1 MPTLGNALDFAKYE
15 ARNIRGH
22 QLGTAPSSP
31 VTGQLYYNTG
41 DNTLYW
47 WDGSAWVSA
56 RGGVSTTPPATT
68 GALGTIQLAGDLA
81 GTATSPQIA
90 AGVITDADVNAANK
104 DGVAGTASMRTLG
117 TGAQQA
123 ASGTDTR
130 FTDARAPTGHH
141 VNHEPGGSDAMAVN
155 AVAATASLRSL
166 GFGATQAMAGN
177 TQPEQMNVPT
187 SPFSLNSNR
196 IINVSDPTNPQDAAT
211 KLYVDNNIQ
220 GLDTKASV
228 KAATTANIA
237 TLAGGA
243 PNTLDGITLAAADRI
258 LVKDQTTPAQ
268 NGIYVV
274 VTLGSGANG
283 TWSRTN
289 DMDAWSEVPG
299 SYVWVEQGTTQAD
312 TGWVSTA
319 DQGGTLNTTAI
330 TWTQFSGAG
339 QITAGSGL
347 TKTGNTLD
355 VGAGAGITVNADT
368 IQVANNGITNAM
380 IADAAIN
387 IASADVTGTLPVANG
402 GTGGANATAARLGI
416 NAPGYYT
423 TGSHAAGTSFV
434 IAFVVHLLRAAIG
447 IIVQVQDKATGAIEL
462 PDISVASSG
471 DVTITYGASV
481 TANSKQITLIG

>member
-22 QLGTAPSSP
+22 QLGAAPSSP

-56 RGGVSTTPPATT
+56 RGGASATPPSTT
-68 GALGTIQLAGDLA
+68 GSLGTIQLAGDLA

-130 FTDARAPTGHH
+130 FTDARAPTAHH
-141 VNHEPGGSDAMAVN
+141 VNHEPGGSDAMAVD
-155 AVAATASLRSL
+155 AVVATASLRTL
-166 GFGATQAMAGN
+166 GLGAQQAMPGN
-177 TQPEQMNVPT
+177 TRLDQITAPTTFVNISGQRLINTATPT
-187 SPFSLNSNR
+187 SG
-196 IINVSDPTNPQDAAT
+196 QDAAT
-211 KLYVDNNIQ
+211 KAYVDGVAQ
-220 GLDTKASV
+220 GLQAKQSV
-228 KAATTANIA
+228 KAASTAA
-237 TLAGGA
+237 LTLSG
-243 PNTLDGITLAAADRI
+243 TQTVDGIALIANDRV
-258 LVKDQTTPAQ
+258 LVKDQAAPAT
-268 NGIYVV
+268 NGIYLVQAAGW
-274 VTLGSGANG
+274 TRAP
-283 TWSRTN
+283 
-289 DMDAWSEVPG
+289 DMDLWIEVPA
-299 SYVWVEQGTTQAD
+299 SYTWVEQGTVNAD

-339 QITAGSGL
+339 QITAGAGI

-355 VGAGAGITVNADT
+355 VGQGAGITVNADT
-368 IQVANNGITNAM
+368 IQVSNNGITNAM
-380 IADAAIN
+380 IADGAID
-387 IASADVTGTLPVANG
+387 ISTADVTGTLPLSKG
-402 GTGGANATAARLGI
+402 GTGGTNATAARLGI
-416 NAPGYYT
+416 NAPGYFS
-423 TGSHAAGTSFV
+423 TGTHAAGTSFV
-434 IAFVVHLLRAAIG
+434 IGYVVHLLRAAIG

-462 PDISVASSG
+462 PDISVAVTG